1 MMKIHRIILTTLIK
15 AVSKR
20 IFHLFRQAMHLK
32 VTADMLIVMH
42 NRLFANDL
50 LKQVKT
56 VLSISNI
63 QNQTGE
69 FFLVMPLFQESFMV
83 AGMPVSA
90 VTLKQLSLS
99 MVCQMIQNLW
109 ACNTYIKLEGI
120 PSSFYFLRRK
130 NGKKTK

>member
-1 MMKIHRIILTTLIK
+1 
-15 AVSKR
+15 
-20 IFHLFRQAMHLK
+20 
-32 VTADMLIVMH
+32 MH

-63 QNQTGE
+63 QNQMDE
-69 FFLVMPLFQESFMV
+69 LFLVMPLFQESFMV
-83 AGMPVSA
+83 VGMPVSA

-99 MVCQMIQNLW
+99 MDCQMIQNQQRVR
-109 ACNTYIKLEGI
+109 NTYIKLEGV

-130 NGKKTK
+130 NGKKSK